1 MLVRYPCSVCGHALP
16 PQGDSTLLAIGSR
29 NRQTLGSI
37 RKRKRKRERVKEG
50 GREKERE
57 RERESAREKERARE
71 SHARV
76 EESVG
81 PSQGNGTHVNFL
93 KNRPEFEILSKVEA
107 GS

>member
-1 MLVRYPCSVCGHALP
+1 MCGHALP
-16 PQGDSTLLAIGSR
+16 PQGDSTLLAIGLR

-37 RKRKRKRERVKEG
+37 RKRKRKRERVKERG
-50 GREKERE
+50 RE
-57 RERESAREKERARE
+57 RERESARERERARE

-81 PSQGNGTHVNFL
+81 PSQGNGTNVNFL